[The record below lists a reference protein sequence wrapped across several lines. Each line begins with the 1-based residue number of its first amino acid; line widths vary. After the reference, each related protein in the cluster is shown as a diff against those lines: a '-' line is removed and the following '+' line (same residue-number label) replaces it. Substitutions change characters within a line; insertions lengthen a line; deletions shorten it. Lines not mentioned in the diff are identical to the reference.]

1 VHATL
6 PGTLILSGK
15 HNQIADILIQDIL
28 TGHYHLSERLPSE
41 RDLAARYEAS
51 RGAVR
56 EAMKT
61 LEQIGL
67 IEVQPGGARVKDI
80 DEASLDVISH
90 LLAQGQIPDVVLIDH
105 IMTVIDKLICMAAE
119 ESLKLASNEEL
130 GHIRALVRPMIDG
143 NLSQEEH
150 ALARFGV
157 MKAIIKSSRN
167 LPLRLISRTLF
178 EQIEPAKTNLHRY
191 VVIDMDNYRALARK
205 LDKALRQRDIDL
217 MQFTYNKISELNRD
231 TMLRAFKAAR
241 ADIGPEATS

>member
-1 VHATL
+1 M
-6 PGTLILSGK
+6 SGK

-41 RDLAARYEAS
+41 RDLAARYDAS
-51 RGAVR
+51 RGSVR

-67 IEVQPGGARVKDI
+67 IDVQPGGARVRDI

-90 LLAQGQIPDVVLIDH
+90 LLAQGQVPDVILIDQ
-105 IMTVIDKLICMAAE
+105 IMTVINKLICMAAE
-119 ESLKLASNEEL
+119 ESLQLASNEEL
-130 GHIRALVRPMIDG
+130 DHIRTLVGPMVEG

-150 ALARFGV
+150 TLARFDV

-191 VVIDMDNYRALARK
+191 VVIDMDSYRVLARK
-205 LDKALRQRDIDL
+205 LDKSLKQRDLNL
-217 MQFTYNKISELNRD
+217 MQSTYDKISELNRD

-241 ADIGPEATS
+241 ADIGPEAIS